1 MKRMLTAALA
11 VLVPLACSRTP
22 KGDYFIT
29 PVPFTDVTVAD
40 AFWTPRLE
48 TNRQVTIP
56 YAFEKC
62 EETHRID
69 NFAVAAGVKSG
80 VHRGYR
86 FNDSDVYKI
95 IEGAAYALR
104 LHPDT
109 KLETYVDSV
118 IGLIAGAQEKDGY
131 LFTAKT
137 AFDPDNPSVRVKD
150 RWDNIQSDHELYC
163 VGHMYEAAV
172 AYFQATGKR
181 TLLDVAVKN
190 ADLIDSVF
198 GMDGLRYP
206 PGHEEIEIGLARLY
220 RQTGEKRYLNLA
232 KFFLDQ
238 RGDSTGHELYGEYA
252 QDHLPVTEQT
262 KAVGHAVRAGYL
274 FSGMADIAALTG
286 NSSYVKAIK
295 TIWQDVV
302 STKLYLTGGIGASG
316 GNEGFGGDYH
326 LPNASA
332 YCETCAA
339 IANAMW
345 NHRLFLMTGNA
356 KYMDVAER
364 TIYNN
369 VLSGISMHGD
379 RFFYPNRLASF
390 AGAERSPWFGCAC
403 CPSNIVRFLPS
414 IPGYAYAKR
423 GNDLFINLYLSSSV
437 SVDLNG
443 TEVHLTQESRYPWD
457 GRILIKVNPK
467 DIEKFTVSLRI
478 PEWARGK
485 PVPSDLYS
493 YTETDSEPVTVSVN
507 GDDMPVS
514 LKNGYL
520 RLTRLWQVGDEIRL
534 FLPMPVRFVTAC
546 DSVAADR
553 GRVAVERGPLV
564 YCAEGI
570 DNQEGRVRDLLI
582 HTDAPVSTSFKASR
596 LNGIQQISIE
606 AERLRQNSKE
616 VLTCDPATVSLIPYY
631 SWAHRG
637 LTPMAVWLAATPET
651 AEPLKPPTIASTAAV
666 SVSHGSGKE
675 ALNDQ
680 IEPASSIDH
689 DIPRYHWWPRKGQ
702 VQWVQYDFQK
712 PQTISTSSVYWFDD
726 TGIGECRVPASW
738 HLLYRKNGIWQPVK
752 NTTPY
757 TVQKD
762 RFNTVTFSPVSADA
776 LRLEVTSQPQ
786 WAGGILEWT
795 VR

>member
-1 MKRMLTAALA
+1 MKRLCTAALG
-11 VLVPLACSRTP
+11 LLLLSCGRSP
-22 KGDYFIT
+22 KGDYYIT

-48 TNRQVTIP
+48 TNRLVTIP
-56 YAFEKC
+56 YAFEQC

-69 NFAVAAGVKSG
+69 NFAVAAGVTKG
-80 VHRGYR
+80 FHRGYR

-104 LHPDT
+104 LHPDPE
-109 KLETYVDSV
+109 LEAYVDGV
-118 IGLIAGAQEKDGY
+118 IDLIAAAQEEDGY

-150 RWDNIQSDHELYC
+150 RWDNIRDDHELYC

-172 AYFQATGKR
+172 AYYQATGKR
-181 TLLDVAVKN
+181 TLLDAAVKN

-198 GMDGLRYP
+198 SREGLRYP

-220 RQTGEKRYLNLA
+220 RETGEKRYLDLA

-252 QDHLPVTEQT
+252 QDHMPVTLQK

-274 FSGMADIAALTG
+274 FTGMADIAALTG
-286 NSSYVKAIK
+286 NTAYIKAIK
-295 TIWQDVV
+295 TIWNDVAGN
-302 STKLYLTGGIGASG
+302 KLYLTGGIGASG

-345 NHRLFLMTGNA
+345 NHRLFLMTGDA

-369 VLSGISMHGD
+369 VLSGISMNGD

-390 AGAERSPWFGCAC
+390 SGAERSPWFGCAC

-423 GNDLFINLYLSSSV
+423 GNDLYVNLYLSSST
-437 SVDLNG
+437 SVDLAG
-443 TEVHLTQESRYPWD
+443 TTVHLIQESLYPWD

-467 DIEKFTVSLRI
+467 DIEKFTINLRI
-478 PEWARGK
+478 PGWAQGK
-485 PVPSDLYS
+485 PVPSDLYA
-493 YTETDSEPVTVSVN
+493 YMETGSEPLALSINEADVPVSV
-507 GDDMPVS
+507 
-514 LKNGYL
+514 KNGYV
-520 RLTRLWQVGDEIRL
+520 RITRLWQVGDEIRL
-534 FLPMPVRFVTAC
+534 TLPMPVRFVTAH

-553 GRVAVERGPLV
+553 GRLAVERGPLV

-570 DNQEGRVRDLLI
+570 DNADDQVRHLI
-582 HTDAPVSTSFKASR
+582 VNPDAPISTSFRAGK
-596 LNGIQQISIE
+596 LNGIQEIRME
-606 AERLRQNSKE
+606 GELLRRNSE
-616 VLTCDPATVSLIPYY
+616 QVLACDPVTVTLVPYY

-637 LTPMAVWLAATPET
+637 LTPMAVWLAADTET
-651 AEPLKPPTIASTAAV
+651 ADPIKPPTIASTAAV
-666 SVSHGSGKE
+666 SVSHGRGEE

-689 DIPRYHWWPRKGQ
+689 DIPRFHWWPRKGQ
-702 VQWVQYDFQK
+702 VQWMQYDFKK
-712 PQTISTSSVYWFDD
+712 PQTISQSSVYWFDD

-738 HLLYRKNGIWQPVK
+738 HLLCRVDGVWERVANS
-752 NTTPY
+752 TPY
-757 TVQKD
+757 TVDRD
-762 RFNTVTFSPVSADA
+762 RFNTVTFRPVTADA
-776 LRLEVTSQPQ
+776 LRLEIASQPE

-795 VR
+795 VK